1 MDYII
6 DIDHYWKNVEKWFND
21 IKINNNL
28 FPDKYKKV
36 TTEIKLNFRIKFLFF
51 IKTIFNIDNINTLDK
66 IILKNYDIDVII
78 KNLYKID
85 FFYYLE
91 EDIEFKN
98 IILYLSKFS
107 FYFNDIKNKIIEIL
121 KPILDDEN
129 CEKLLNIDD
138 DLTRF
143 TPILALI
150 IFLYFKKR
158 DIKNVLEDFLKLNIV
173 FIQFFIISYLILDN
187 LMDKNDENDLNIQ
200 NNLIFFKWFMNIIN
214 NPDQE
219 IIMDEEQSLIW
230 QCITFKKFFL
240 LFRNEYPYQD
250 NIFIYDYMKIMVYTL
265 NNIHKIQK
273 NNNNNITER
282 EVLEIT
288 FKKSYV
294 TISFLAFILF
304 KQLNYNFTKK
314 DIKIISKI
322 SFFIQLFDDFIDIN
336 KDIEEK
342 NISYFT
348 LNLNDV
354 EKIDSKIKK
363 LISVFYLI
371 MDEFNEENNNIYNFY
386 HYIFKNI
393 LFGTVYL
400 NSDKINNDLL
410 NNFYEYSFFMP
421 DILKYF
427 DKNTY
432 DIYSN
437 NIFLNFIKKMIK
449 NL

>member
-1 MDYII
+1 
-6 DIDHYWKNVEKWFND
+6 
-21 IKINNNL
+21 
-28 FPDKYKKV
+28 
-36 TTEIKLNFRIKFLFF
+36 
-51 IKTIFNIDNINTLDK
+51 
-66 IILKNYDIDVII
+66 
-78 KNLYKID
+78 
-85 FFYYLE
+85 
-91 EDIEFKN
+91 
-98 IILYLSKFS
+98 
-107 FYFNDIKNKIIEIL
+107 
-121 KPILDDEN
+121 
-129 CEKLLNIDD
+129 
-138 DLTRF
+138 
-143 TPILALI
+143 
-150 IFLYFKKR
+150 
-158 DIKNVLEDFLKLNIV
+158 VLEDFLKLNIV

-294 TISFLAFILF
+294 TISFLVFILF

-371 MDEFNEENNNIYNFY
+371 MDELNEENNNIYDFY

-437 NIFLNFIKKMIK
+437 NIFLNIIKKMIK
-449 NL
+449 NF